1 MMEGQT
7 EPNKESEETRMGIVL
22 FGASG
27 VIGRAILQEA
37 LKRKHEVTAAVR
49 QPDKLEVV
57 HERLRTVSVNI
68 LDPASVSAAARGH
81 EAAISA
87 YGPEWGKERELLDAA
102 SSLVE
107 GLTAVGLKRLII
119 VGGAGSLRTESGEM
133 LMDTPGFPAEVRP
146 LAAAHSDA
154 YEIYRSSDLDYSYAS
169 PAAVI
174 QPGRRTGQF
183 RMGLDQL
190 VIDEFGNS
198 EISVEDY
205 AVAVIDE
212 LEEGNYIGA
221 RFTIAY

>member
-1 MMEGQT
+1 M
-7 EPNKESEETRMGIVL
+7 KIVL

-49 QPDKLEVV
+49 QPDKLEAS
-57 HERLRTVSVNI
+57 HDRLRTISVNI

-87 YGPEWGKERELLDAA
+87 YGPQWGSEWELLEAA
-102 SSLVE
+102 RSLVE
-107 GLTAVGLKRLII
+107 GLTAAGLTRLLI
-119 VGGAGSLRTESGEM
+119 VGGAGSLRTESGEL
-133 LMDTPGFPAEVRP
+133 LMDTPGFPPEVRP

-154 YEIYRSSDLDYSYAS
+154 YEIYRNSELDYSYVS

-183 RMGLDQL
+183 RIGLDQL
-190 VIDEFGNS
+190 VIDENGDS
-198 EISVEDY
+198 IISVEDY
-205 AVAVIDE
+205 AVAMIDE
-212 LEEGNYIGA
+212 LEEGHFSRA
-221 RFTIAY
+221 RFTVGY